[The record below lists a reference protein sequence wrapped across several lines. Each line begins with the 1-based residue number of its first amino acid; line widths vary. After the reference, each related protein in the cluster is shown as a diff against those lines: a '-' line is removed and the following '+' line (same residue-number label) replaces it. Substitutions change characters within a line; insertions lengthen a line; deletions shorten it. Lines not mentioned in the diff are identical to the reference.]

1 MGYADF
7 CRLTPA
13 QFAEAWQAH
22 ARRAEELEQSEWA
35 RTRWL
40 ATLLLQPHVRKR
52 LSPRDVLVFPWE
64 RPVIP
69 SKQSAR
75 SRLESLIRRRRGGGA
90 TPSE

>member
-7 CRLTPA
+7 CRLTPG
-13 QFAEAWQAH
+13 QFAEAWQAN
-22 ARRAEELEQSEWA
+22 ARRAEELERSEWS

-40 ATLLLQPHVRKR
+40 ATLLLQPHTRKR
-52 LSPRDVLVFPWE
+52 LSPRDVMVFPWE
-64 RPVIP
+64 RVEVQD
-69 SKQSAR
+69 KASAR